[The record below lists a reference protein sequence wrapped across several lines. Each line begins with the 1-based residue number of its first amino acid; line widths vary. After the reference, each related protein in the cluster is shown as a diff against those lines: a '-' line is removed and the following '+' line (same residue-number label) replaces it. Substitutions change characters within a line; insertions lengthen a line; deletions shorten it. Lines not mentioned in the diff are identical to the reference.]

1 MRKIKVCPG
10 IGDNIWLLQKL
21 VNSGEQ
27 FAFELPDGKPQR
39 GKQIFDILPRVAG
52 VASYNP
58 LVKTAD
64 VLKENIQMDY
74 PMFRGIKAD
83 HFYLNCNTWLERGQR
98 IDKFLPDLETSYRI
112 DWDTEKYREQAE
124 IIYPSDRKFIGIYT
138 SSYGGAKAWK
148 LWQEQEWFKLIA
160 SLYHEDKGYEFV
172 LIGAEWDLDLSTA
185 LAKVLQ
191 ENKIP
196 FINTVA
202 MEELGAVVEIMKRLH
217 YFFAFPSGLGI
228 LAPTVGCPVT
238 MLYPDHLRLMVNA
251 WADVADIDSGLYTGW
266 VRPTPEQVFNHVKE
280 IGRI

>member
-21 VNSGEQ
+21 INSGEQ
-27 FAFELPDGKPQR
+27 FAFELPDGQPQR
-39 GKQIFDILPRVAG
+39 GKQIFDILPSVAG

-58 LVKTAD
+58 LVRTAD
-64 VLKENIQMDY
+64 VLKGNIQMDY
-74 PMFRGIKAD
+74 PTFKSIKAND
-83 HFYLNCNTWLERGQR
+83 FYLNCNTWLERGQR
-98 IDKFLPDLETSYRI
+98 IDKFLPDLKTNYRI
-112 DWDTEKYREQAE
+112 AWDTENEKANIDKLLPEGQKY
-124 IIYPSDRKFIGIYT
+124 IGIYT
-138 SSYGGAKAWK
+138 SSMRGATAWE
-148 LWQEQEWFKLIA
+148 LWEEKEWFRLIA
-160 SLYHEDKGYEFV
+160 SIYHEDKGYIFV
-172 LIGAEWDLDLSTA
+172 LIGAEWDLDLSTR

-202 MEELGAVVEIMKRLH
+202 TESLGAVVEIMKRLH

-238 MLYPDHLRLMVNA
+238 MLYPVHLRLMVNA
-251 WADVADIDSGLYTGW
+251 WADLADIDSGLYTGW
-266 VRPTPEQVFNHVKE
+266 VKPTPEQVFSHAKK